1 MAEVLSSSK
10 HATVV
15 KADLWGASDKIW
27 KKDLSKNCMKLVW
40 QSSICVAQFF
50 NGRYSRYLPNDNSSN
65 WFQTITCVS
74 HGSNHSPLTFFTHTV
89 DITMEKIWWHKPKNI
104 PKHQK
109 NLNDVEFWAVQ

>member
-50 NGRYSRYLPNDNSSN
+50 NGRYSRSLPID
-65 WFQTITCVS
+65 FKPLHVYHMDPTIAHLLFLPTQE
-74 HGSNHSPLTFFTHTV
+74 T
-89 DITMEKIWWHKPKNI
+89 
-104 PKHQK
+104 
-109 NLNDVEFWAVQ
+109 

>member
-15 KADLWGASDKIW
+15 KADLGEASDKIW

-40 QSSICVAQFF
+40 QSSICFAQFF

-65 WFQTITCVS
+65 
-74 HGSNHSPLTFFTHTV
+74 
-89 DITMEKIWWHKPKNI
+89 
-104 PKHQK
+104 
-109 NLNDVEFWAVQ
+109 